1 VDKLNL
7 DRHISQQFNEDLEAI
22 KSQMLEMGGMVE
34 RQLDEAVSAL
44 EQADSQLAEH
54 VLTVEDEVD
63 EKERQIDESCTTL
76 IALRQPAATDLR
88 MIMAVSKCIRD
99 LERIGDE
106 AQKIAKMAIRLIEEG
121 PTPRGYI
128 EIRHIAD
135 DVQAMLNDA
144 LDAFLRFD
152 STAAINTMRRDAQ
165 VDADYKSALRELITY
180 MMEDPRNISRSLDIA
195 WVLRALERIGDHAKN
210 ICEQVVYLVQG
221 KDIRHGHLDD
231 VR

>member
-1 VDKLNL
+1 MDKLNL

-34 RQLDEAVSAL
+34 KQLDEAVSAL

-54 VLTVEDEVD
+54 VLTVEEEVD

-121 PTPRGYI
+121 PTPSGYI

-152 STAAINTMRRDAQ
+152 PTAAINTMRRDAQ

-195 WVLRALERIGDHAKN
+195 WVLRAL
-210 ICEQVVYLVQG
+210 
-221 KDIRHGHLDD
+221 
-231 VR
+231 

>member
-1 VDKLNL
+1 MDKLNL

>member
-1 VDKLNL
+1 MDKLNL

-34 RQLDEAVSAL
+34 KQLDEAVSAL

-54 VLTVEDEVD
+54 VLTVEEEVD